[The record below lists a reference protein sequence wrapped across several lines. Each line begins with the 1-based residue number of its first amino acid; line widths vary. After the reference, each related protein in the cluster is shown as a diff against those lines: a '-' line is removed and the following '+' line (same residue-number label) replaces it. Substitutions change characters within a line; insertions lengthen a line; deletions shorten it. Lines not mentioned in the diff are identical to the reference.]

1 MEIINKNIDDG
12 TPFDWGRTSSDY
24 AKYRDIYPEL
34 FYDKIINRQLC
45 ITGQDVLDLG
55 TGTGIIPRNLYRYGA
70 KWTAIDISD
79 EQLQFN
85 KANSRTINEFIE
97 MDMKAIIR
105 SKIEKLFSKEF
116 YCSADELNGKSVVYS
131 VNINA
136 KKPYIKILAY
146 RNCVVICTSEDLYYK
161 VRELV
166 QSKNRDEIFELPLV
180 YGQTIHYVPNDNYTQ
195 DASVS
200 LNFECEYLFD
210 RDILSLTGLT
220 GFENSIA
227 FDENDSTS
235 TKAVYI
241 AKDKN
246 RIIGVAGAAE
256 SSVNDIWEIGVDVME
271 EYRNARLG
279 TYLVRGL
286 TKELLARN
294 IIPFYSAS
302 VTNIGSQMVASRCDY
317 IPFWIDT
324 FGTILDGSSVYN
336 DITRGLSS
344 RFVE

>member
-1 MEIINKNIDDG
+1 
-12 TPFDWGRTSSDY
+12 
-24 AKYRDIYPEL
+24 
-34 FYDKIINRQLC
+34 
-45 ITGQDVLDLG
+45 
-55 TGTGIIPRNLYRYGA
+55 
-70 KWTAIDISD
+70 
-79 EQLQFN
+79 
-85 KANSRTINEFIE
+85 
-97 MDMKAIIR
+97 MDMKAIIK
-105 SKIEKLFSKEF
+105 SKIEELLSKEF

-131 VNINA
+131 VNFNA

-146 RNCVVICTSEDLYYK
+146 RNCVVICTSEDLYSK

-180 YGQTIHYVPNDNYTQ
+180 YGQTIHYVPNDNYTK

-200 LNFECEYLFD
+200 LNYECEYLFE

-220 GFENSIA
+220 GFENSVA
-227 FDENDSTS
+227 FDENGSTS
-235 TKAVYI
+235 TKAAYI

-302 VTNIGSQMVASRCDY
+302 VTNIGSQMVASRCGY

-336 DITRGLSS
+336 DITRGLSTI
-344 RFVE
+344 FVE